1 MAIPGIKYRLEQS
14 TSLTHEEMD
23 NNFRSVIYSSS
34 VQDGGDT
41 LRLHFDTGV
50 ATDYHTIPL
59 NGGSGGLT
67 ISPNTNNYIVTAT
80 GTAGLLAGESNLQ
93 FDGDVLTITGR
104 VSQDDGNFNI
114 FIGEEAGDT
123 ISGAQVS
130 VGIGYRS
137 SKNLTGYYNTALGVN
152 SLLNA
157 LAASSTVAL
166 GFNALTSLTSGNNNV
181 SVGASAGLNLTSGT
195 GNVHLGNAAGP
206 ASSIAESNKLYIN
219 NAASDTP
226 LVLGDFS
233 TQQITFSGG
242 VTGSSFTGSF
252 VGDGSGLTGLTVVSE
267 WDGSLNG
274 DGEITGSFTV
284 SGSAVTVDFTNTLA
298 ISGSIFSGS
307 FVGDG
312 SGLTGV
318 QADTFPYTGSAII
331 SGSLSVEG
339 PTSVTGSFVV
349 SGSSPTIDLK
359 GVTTIDQNIKIYNPS
374 TSTISIG
381 KDNFTTSGTANNS
394 VVIGYLTGE
403 ATSGTNQ
410 VAIGAQAMQSGSSF
424 SVAIGNCAFKALRGS
439 CNIAIGDSV
448 ASAFGGIFSPSSN
461 VGIGVQAFQGL
472 QAGSNN
478 VAIGSYSQYS
488 VRNGYFNTSV
498 GDKSLRSATGLT
510 VNQTNYN
517 TALGACAGYNLYR
530 GTNNVYIGYKAGPST
545 QNTTQSSRLYIASS
559 SGTPLIY
566 GNFSTS
572 QVEFAGGVTGSSFTG
587 SFVGDGSALTGIT
600 ATVFP
605 YNGDA
610 VITGSLTVSGSSE
623 NVDFLGA
630 EGGVSGSFSG
640 SFVGDGSGLTGVT
653 SEWDGSRNGDASITG
668 SLIVS
673 GALDVSNTITL
684 ASTSYPG
691 GPGVELIHFHSSS
704 LVGVHDIQSFT
715 INSST
720 GYTGFKADYSLTNV
734 TEDQKKIGTLLG
746 AWDQSGGET
755 INDSHTFASGD
766 ITGTSFSIDSDGSTA
781 TLKLD
786 ASTGTYEVN
795 MLITAFKRQV

>member
-1 MAIPGIKYRLEQS
+1 MAIPGITYRLEQGS
-14 TSLTHEEMD
+14 SLTHTQMD

-34 VQDGGDT
+34 IQDGGDT
-41 LRLHFDTGV
+41 LWLHFDT
-50 ATDYHTIPL
+50 AEEDKYIIPL
-59 NGGSGGLT
+59 NGGTGGLT

-93 FDGDVLTITGR
+93 FDGSILTITGT
-104 VSQDDGNFNI
+104 VSQDDGNKNI
-114 FIGEEAGDT
+114 FTGIVAGDN
-123 ISGAQVS
+123 IAGAAES
-130 VGIGYRS
+130 IGIGYRS
-137 SKNLTGYYNTALGVN
+137 SRNLTGVYNTALGVS
-152 SLLNA
+152 SLTNA
-157 LAASSTVAL
+157 LASSRTVAIGYQSL
-166 GFNALTSLTSGNNNV
+166 NTLTSGNSNV
-181 SVGASAGLNLTSGT
+181 SIGADAGLNLTSGA

-206 ASSIAESNKLYIN
+206 ASSTAESNKLYIN

-331 SGSLSVEG
+331 SGSLSVIG
-339 PTSVTGSFVV
+339 LSSVTGSFVV

-359 GVTTIDQNIKIYNPS
+359 GVTTIDENIKIYNPS
-374 TSTISIG
+374 TTTISIG
-381 KDNFTTSGTANNS
+381 KDAFTTGGTATNS
-394 VVIGYLTGE
+394 VVLGYQAGQ
-403 ATSGTNQ
+403 ATSGPNQ
-410 VAIGAQAMQSGSSF
+410 VAIGAQAMQSGSYQS
-424 SVAIGNCAFKALRGS
+424 
-439 CNIAIGDSV
+439 IAIGICS
-448 ASAFGGIFSPSSN
+448 FRKLRGN
-461 VGIGVQAFQGL
+461 
-472 QAGSNN
+472 NN
-478 VAIGSYSQYS
+478 VAIGTRVGSAFSGYNPTYNVGIGTLAFQGLSGGSSNVAIGGLSQYQI
-488 VRNGYFNTSV
+488 RNGYFNTSV

-510 VNQTNYN
+510 TNQTNYN

-545 QNTTQSSRLYIASS
+545 QNTTQSNRLYIASS

-653 SEWDGSRNGDASITG
+653 SEWDGSRNGDANITG

-673 GALDVSNTITL
+673 GALDALNTITI
-684 ASTSYPG
+684 ASTGYPG
-691 GPGVELIHFHSSS
+691 GPGVELIHFHSGS
-704 LVGVHDIQSFT
+704 LTGIHNIHSFS

-720 GYTGFKADYSLTNV
+720 GYTGFKADYSLTNT

-755 INDSHTFASGD
+755 INDSHTIPTGD
-766 ITGTSFSIDSDGSTA
+766 IIGTSFSIDSDGSTA
-781 TLKLD
+781 ILKLD
-786 ASTGTYEVN
+786 ASSGTYEVN
-795 MLITAFKRQV
+795 ILITAFKRQV